1 MLLGFAQVT
10 LLCWETMQ
18 IQVWHETR
26 IWWFYG
32 QFAKQQKMRNFV
44 ALAINLSDNYIV
56 FDLDALKNFCTLL

>member
-1 MLLGFAQVT
+1 
-10 LLCWETMQ
+10 MQ